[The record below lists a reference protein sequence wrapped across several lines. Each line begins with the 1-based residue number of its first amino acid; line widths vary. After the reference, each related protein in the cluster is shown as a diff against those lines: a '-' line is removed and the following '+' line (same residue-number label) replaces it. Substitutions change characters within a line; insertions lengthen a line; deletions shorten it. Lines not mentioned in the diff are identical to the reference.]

1 MRGYPEI
8 PHVTH
13 VDALILYVA
22 AAHGLRQL
30 VMQPACSIYHQEHAR
45 SPLSKFDTMFLTR
58 AGNVFSEAL
67 SAGVKANHRPEEL
80 ARDGDAHVYDSLELH
95 RWNDKNWGL
104 AADEIME
111 VALSTVSYCWSAT
124 RLKQQQNDAIIR
136 QRNQ

>member
-1 MRGYPEI
+1 
-8 PHVTH
+8 
-13 VDALILYVA
+13 
-22 AAHGLRQL
+22 
-30 VMQPACSIYHQEHAR
+30 
-45 SPLSKFDTMFLTR
+45 MFLTR

-124 RLKQQQNDAIIR
+124 RLKQQQNDAIMR